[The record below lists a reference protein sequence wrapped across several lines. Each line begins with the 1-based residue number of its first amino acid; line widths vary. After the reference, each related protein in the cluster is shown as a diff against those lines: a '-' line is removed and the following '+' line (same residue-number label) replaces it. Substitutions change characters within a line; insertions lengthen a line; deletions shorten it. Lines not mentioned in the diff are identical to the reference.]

1 MKTRTSAALGAL
13 ALGALLSSGCAVVPH
28 FGLFYSD
35 AKHSVEYD
43 PMHKDL
49 FLAGT
54 DYEVLGVVTGESEV
68 ENIAGVMAT
77 GDDSVTTA
85 YRNAVAKA
93 KGADALIDVHID
105 QHVFRIFTFYL
116 KGTTIVTGTAIRMG
130 GKSASASP
138 GAAPAS
144 PGAASAA
151 AGTESPAS
159 PTPAGE
165 KKPEDDGWGK

>member
-1 MKTRTSAALGAL
+1 MKNRTSVVFAAL
-13 ALGALLSSGCAVVPH
+13 ALGALLSSGCAIVPH

-49 FLAGT
+49 FLAGR
-54 DYEVLGVVTGESEV
+54 DYEVLKVVTGESEV

-93 KGADALIDVHID
+93 SGADALIDVHID
-105 QHVFRIFTFYL
+105 QHVMRIFTFYI
-116 KGTTIVTGTAIRMG
+116 KATTIVTGTAIRIG
-130 GKSASASP
+130 GKA
-138 GAAPAS
+138 
-144 PGAASAA
+144 AASSSGSSSPA
-151 AGTESPAS
+151 AGTGSPTS
-159 PTPAGE
+159 PTPGEE
-165 KKPEDDGWGK
+165 KKPGDEGDGWGK

>member
-1 MKTRTSAALGAL
+1 MKNRTSVAFAAL
-13 ALGALLSSGCAVVPH
+13 ALGALLSSGCAIVPH

-49 FLAGT
+49 FLAGR
-54 DYEVLGVVTGESEV
+54 DYEVLKVVTGESEV

-93 KGADALIDVHID
+93 SGADALIDVHID
-105 QHVFRIFTFYL
+105 QHVMRIFTFYI
-116 KGTTIVTGTAIRMG
+116 KATTIVTGTAIRIG
-130 GKSASASP
+130 GKGASSSS
-138 GAAPAS
+138 GS
-144 PGAASAA
+144 S
-151 AGTESPAS
+151 SPAS
-159 PTPAGE
+159 GTGSPTSPTPGEE
-165 KKPEDDGWGK
+165 KKPGDEGDGWGK